1 MKTGKAVIFSA
12 PSGSGKS
19 TIVKRL
25 LTKRRD
31 LEFSISATTRAPR
44 PDEVVGQDYY
54 FLTKKDFLA
63 KVNNGSFLEYGE
75 VYPGVYYGT
84 LQSELDRIW
93 KAGNHVIFDLDV
105 KGGIKLNEIL
115 KIRALAIYIKV
126 KNLSTLKNRLITW
139 GTENQEQITTRL
151 AKASEEV
158 AFESKFDVS
167 ITNHNLDEALQ
178 SAEERINQFLKEVR

>member
-1 MKTGKAVIFSA
+1 MKIGKAVIFSA

-44 PDEVVGQDYY
+44 PDEVLGQDYY

-63 KVNNGSFLEYGE
+63 KVNNGSFLEYEE

-93 KAGNHVIFDLDV
+93 KAGNHVVFDLDV

-126 KNLSTLKNRLITW
+126 KNLSTLKNRLITR
-139 GTENQEQITTRL
+139 GTENQDQITSRL

-167 ITNHNLDEALQ
+167 IINDDLDEALQ
-178 SAEERINQFLKEVR
+178 SAEEIINQFLKQIR

>member
-1 MKTGKAVIFSA
+1 MKIGKAVIFSA

-25 LTKRRD
+25 LARRRD
-31 LEFSISATTRAPR
+31 LEFSISATTRARR
-44 PDEVVGQDYY
+44 PNEVEGQDYY

-63 KVNNGSFLEYGE
+63 KVDKGSFLEYEE
-75 VYPGVYYGT
+75 VYPGIYYGT
-84 LQSELDRIW
+84 LQSELYRIW

-126 KNLSTLKNRLITW
+126 ENLSTLKSRLIAR
-139 GTENQEQITTRL
+139 GTENKDQISLRL
-151 AKASEEV
+151 AKASEEA

-167 ITNHNLDEALQ
+167 IINHDLDEALQ
-178 SAEERINQFLKEVR
+178 NAEGLINQFLKKVR